1 MTESNPTSS
10 VDPGLQP
17 ERTSLAWG
25 RTLLALVICG
35 VLFIRWVPQHGDFS
49 LTLVAACFAA
59 ALGIYLSQE
68 LRYRRSLKGISSGVL
83 KADVA
88 AVLWTAGVVV
98 AVGAAGIYA
107 VLFRPLHE

>member
-35 VLFIRWVPQHGDFS
+35 VLFIRWVPQHGGFS
-49 LTLVAACFAA
+49 LTLVAASLTA
-59 ALGIYLSQE
+59 ALGIYASQR
-68 LRYRRSLKGISSGVL
+68 LRYRRSLNGMSSGVL
-83 KADVA
+83 KADAA
-88 AVLWTAGVVV
+88 AVLWTSAVVV
-98 AVGAAGIYA
+98 AVGAAGIHA
-107 VLFRPLHE
+107 VLFRPLPG

>member
-1 MTESNPTSS
+1 MTESTPMGSA
-10 VDPGLQP
+10 DPGLQP

-35 VLFIRWVPQHGDFS
+35 VLFIRWVPQHGGFS
-49 LTLVAACFAA
+49 LTLVAASLAA
-59 ALGIYLSQE
+59 ALGIYVSQE
-68 LRYRRSLKGISSGVL
+68 LRYRRSLTGIRSGVL

-88 AVLWTAGVVV
+88 AVLWTSGVVV